1 MLQQLR
7 PSSTNEH
14 QIDYADVL
22 QFDWRSGV
30 AQACRSEWQADGP
43 QAELSDYPLSVSCEI
58 WLNVRAINLHGLAL
72 FHEAQGLSDTPKS
85 QDAPL
90 VFTEAEAAK
99 RLQISVSTLRRWR
112 QKNCAPP
119 HLRIGGILRYSA
131 ADLQAFVNAHLS
143 NTEVA

>member
-1 MLQQLR
+1 MS
-7 PSSTNEH
+7 PTSTNQH
-14 QIDYADVL
+14 QILYAEIHRL
-22 QFDWRSGV
+22 YWRSGV
-30 AQACRSEWQADGP
+30 AQACHFSWQADGL

-58 WLNVRAINLHGLAL
+58 WLNVCAITEHAFAL
-72 FHEAQGLSDTPKS
+72 FHEAQGLTDTPRA
-85 QDAPL
+85 QDIPL
-90 VFTEAEAAK
+90 VFTESEAAQ